1 MPALKHVETEV
12 LTITDEKKNLHLP
25 LFLFLLH
32 AAMIMKMPQIIRI
45 RMKYI
50 RHQKQFRTV

>member
-25 LFLFLLH
+25 ENKL
-32 AAMIMKMPQIIRI
+32 MKEFMHCHFPGDIHCIKR
-45 RMKYI
+45 RY
-50 RHQKQFRTV
+50 